1 MLARLSSW
9 SRTLSVSS
17 RTALSLAVGF
27 TIVIAAIALVAFGQ
41 EHATAI
47 DQQSLARLDQRKA
60 KVVEE
65 LADRFDRI
73 GKTQADAIAL
83 FAQNVQR

>member
-27 TIVIAAIALVAFGQ
+27 TIVIAATALVAFGQ

-47 DQQSLARLDQRKA
+47 DESLARLDQRNA

-65 LADRFDRI
+65 LADRF
-73 GKTQADAIAL
+73 
-83 FAQNVQR
+83 AQHRDGGG